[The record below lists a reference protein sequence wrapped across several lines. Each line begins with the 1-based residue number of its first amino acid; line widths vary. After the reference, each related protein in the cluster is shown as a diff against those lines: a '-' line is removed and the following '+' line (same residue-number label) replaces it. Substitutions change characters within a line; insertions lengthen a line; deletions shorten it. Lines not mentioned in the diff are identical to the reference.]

1 MLTFIWQNWICATGL
16 MEDVQKMLCA
26 LKSQQEKGPVPVE
39 KGILEMELCAWVCCP
54 RRPHK
59 EP

>member
-1 MLTFIWQNWICATGL
+1 

-54 RRPHK
+54 RRPYK